1 MRQFL
6 TQICLFLVFCTPS
19 LAQLSSIQWLRS
31 MRTPA
36 NTQFGDVYP
45 LSLSVDKDGNSTILG
60 FFTSTVVF
68 DNGQNLV
75 HGGASSN
82 DHLMILRYNKTGDLL
97 WKSTIIGNGDSVF
110 GENARMGIDNEGNVV
125 VAGRLSVDLLSFGN
139 NITLS
144 RTCIGN
150 CHEIFIAKYNNNGE
164 AQFAKA
170 VQVAN
175 NNQHQ
180 IAGIDC
186 DAQGNIYMAGLNGG
200 TAITFE
206 DSPNSSTTITNL
218 IPEQQFL
225 AKLNPD
231 GNLIWF
237 RSLEGNSG
245 LAICTILRVSPNGN
259 AYLSGN
265 FGDVPLNFDNNITAI
280 PFSNNN
286 AYIVKYNTAGTPLW
300 TKSLSGEEVDILD
313 MDIDAQEYVHII
325 CDVKNNLQVG
335 GQTIAAID
343 ESNIGTILKVDSLNT
358 TVALEVG
365 YKETSTYPLF
375 TIAVKP
381 SGDFFAAG
389 VFGGEELTVGN
400 TTLPFPIR
408 TDIAVVA
415 GGDTIP
421 TQAVHFG
428 EGGFENIENF
438 NYGRMIGIDGDGFV
452 YILGT
457 FFSGGVIGSFNLFN
471 AGMFL
476 TKLNT
481 GTVGILQ
488 PHQKE
493 VFCSIM
499 PNPSTG
505 QFLLQMAQKP
515 TEGWLSVLDMNGKS
529 VFGQPINTEQV
540 ILDLNLPNGFYTVTV
555 NDGTIMA
562 RNKLVINGK

>member
-6 TQICLFLVFCTPS
+6 TLLCLFLGFYTQLS
-19 LAQLSSIQWLRS
+19 AQLSSIQWLHS
-31 MRTPA
+31 MKTPA

-45 LSLSVDKDGNSTILG
+45 LSLSVDNEGNSTILG
-60 FFTSTVVF
+60 DYTSTVVF

-75 HGGASSN
+75 HSGASTN

-97 WKSTIIGNGDSVF
+97 WKSSIIANANNVF
-110 GENARMGIDNEGNVV
+110 DKNARMGIDNEGNVFI
-125 VAGRLSVDLLSFGN
+125 AGRLSVDLLSFGN

-144 RTCIGN
+144 KACIGD

-164 AQFAKA
+164 AQWAKA
-170 VQVAN
+170 VLVPN
-175 NNQHQ
+175 NKKHQ

-186 DAQGNIYMAGLNGG
+186 DAQGNIYVAGLNGG

-206 DSPNSSTTITNL
+206 DSATTTTTITSL
-218 IPEQQFL
+218 IEQQQFL
-225 AKLNPD
+225 AKLGSD

-237 RSLEGNSG
+237 RSLEENSG
-245 LAICTILRVSPNGN
+245 LATCTILRVSPNGN

-265 FGDVPLNFDNNITAI
+265 FEDVPLSFDNNVMAI
-280 PFSNNN
+280 PFSNTN
-286 AYIVKYNTAGTPLW
+286 AYIVKYNTDGTPLW
-300 TKSLSGEEVDILD
+300 TKSLSGDDVDILD
-313 MDIDAQEYVHII
+313 MDIDAQEHAHIV
-325 CDVKNNLQVG
+325 CDVTGNLNVN
-335 GQTIAAID
+335 GQTIAITD
-343 ESNIGTILKVDSLNT
+343 KSYLGTILSVDSLNT
-358 TVALEVG
+358 DIALEVG
-365 YKETSTYPLF
+365 YEESSTYPLF

-389 VFGGEELTVGN
+389 VFGEKLTVDT
-400 TTLPFPIR
+400 TTLPFPTR

-415 GGDTIP
+415 GGNTLPI
-421 TQAVHFG
+421 QAVHFG

-438 NYGRMIGIDGDGFV
+438 NYGRMIGLDGNGYV

-457 FFSGGVIGSFNLFN
+457 YFFGGFIGSFTLNN

-476 TKLNT
+476 AKLNT

-488 PHQKE
+488 PHRKE

-499 PNPSTG
+499 PNPNTG
-505 QFLLQMAQKP
+505 KFMLQMAQKLDK
-515 TEGWLSVLDMNGKS
+515 GWLSVLDMNGKS
-529 VFGQPINTEQV
+529 IFGQPINTEKMM
-540 ILDLNLPNGFYTVTV
+540 LDLNLPNGFYTLTV

>member
-1 MRQFL
+1 MRQLL
-6 TQICLFLVFCTPS
+6 TQICLIFVFCTPS
-19 LAQLSSIQWLRS
+19 SAQLSSIQWLHS
-31 MRTPA
+31 MKTPA

-45 LSLSVDKDGNSTILG
+45 LSLCVDNDGNSTILG
-60 FFTSTVVF
+60 YFTSTVVF

-75 HGGASSN
+75 HAGTSSN
-82 DHLMILRYNKTGDLL
+82 DHLMILRYNKNGDLL
-97 WKSTIIGNGDSVF
+97 WKSTIIANTNNVF
-110 GENARMGIDNEGNVV
+110 EKNARMGIDNEGNVV

-144 RTCIGN
+144 RTCIGDCN
-150 CHEIFIAKYNNNGE
+150 EIFIAKYNNNGE

-170 VQVAN
+170 VLVAN
-175 NNQHQ
+175 NKKHQ

-186 DAQGNIYMAGLNGG
+186 DAQGNIYVAGLNGG

-206 DSPNSSTTITNL
+206 DSPNTSTTITNL
-218 IPEQQFL
+218 IPDQQFL

-231 GNLIWF
+231 GHLVWF

-245 LAICTILRVSPNGN
+245 LAICTILRVAPNGN

-265 FGDVPLNFDNNITAI
+265 FEDVPLNFDNNVTAI
-280 PFSNNN
+280 PFSSTN

-300 TKSLSGEEVDILD
+300 AKSLSGNDIDILD
-313 MDIDAQEYVHII
+313 MDIDAQEHAHIV
-325 CDVKNNLQVG
+325 CDVTGNLTVE
-335 GQTIAAID
+335 GQTIVTTD
-343 ESNIGTILKVDSLNT
+343 KSYLGTILRVDSLNT
-358 TVALEVG
+358 AVVLDVSYE
-365 YKETSTYPLF
+365 ESTTFPLF

-389 VFGGEELTVGN
+389 VFGEELTVGN
-400 TTLPFPIR
+400 TALPFPTR

-421 TQAVHFG
+421 TQAVQFG
-428 EGGFENIENF
+428 GGGFENIENF
-438 NYGRMIGIDGDGFV
+438 NYGRMIGIDGNGFV

-457 FFSGGVIGSFNLFN
+457 FFSSGVIGSFTLFN

-476 TKLNT
+476 AKLNT

-505 QFLLQMAQKP
+505 QFILQMAQKP
-515 TEGWLSVLDMNGKS
+515 DEGWLSVLDMNGKT
-529 VFGQPINTEQV
+529 VFGRPINTEKMM
-540 ILDLNLPNGFYTVTV
+540 LDLNLPNGFYTVIV